1 MILDTYASH
10 TQRLGV
16 LASPSDAV
24 AYYIHTVVLRALGWH
39 LSWYLESILGQS
51 SATLTIGVSLAAVF
65 SWVVATQGRQVRVFT
80 LTAVLTGSGYTVLA
94 AEITTYAVREAPFL
108 SPIGF
113 QWRLACAGWLCEL
126 RVCQV
131 DESDGGW
138 PVVAGAVVAWCLDGI
153 GAGPP
158 ALDDAGIGAAGAAG
172 VEVLLAGDLGPGAG
186 EEFLSLRRGERPGRR
201 PGG

>member
-1 MILDTYASH
+1 VQVPVILDTYASH

-24 AYYIHTVVLRALGWH
+24 AYIHTVVLRALGWH
-39 LSWYLESILGQS
+39 LSWYLEAILGQS
-51 SATLTIGVSLAAVF
+51 GATLTIGVSLAAVF

-113 QWRLACAGWLCEL
+113 EPASRYSVMPIILLVSAAIVAVDTHIRRQDIDRLAAASDLPWP
-126 RVCQV
+126 RVI
-131 DESDGGW
+131 
-138 PVVAGAVVAWCLDGI
+138 PANAILMCL
-153 GAGPP
+153 
-158 ALDDAGIGAAGAAG
+158 
-172 VEVLLAGDLGPGAG
+172 
-186 EEFLSLRRGERPGRR
+186 
-201 PGG
+201 